1 MKILIIE
8 DEYSLADAIAEVLK
22 KENFTTNIIT
32 DGEEG
37 ENEALTN
44 VYDLILLDIMLPNKD
59 GFKILNDLR
68 KEKVDTPII
77 ILTAKSE
84 INDKLNG
91 LENGADD
98 YITKPFHIKE
108 LVARVKVVLKR
119 KVNIE
124 NTDILEYD
132 DLKLDIRTGKMS
144 ANGNEISI
152 NGKELD
158 LLETLLLNKTQ
169 IVNREILA
177 NKIITGSKVIENLVV
192 DDSTL
197 VTTITP
203 TFILKD
209 KDSVEKFT
217 TEIKEK
223 GLSEYYTLNT
233 NVEELESATKSIENV
248 KTFATTFL
256 LIMLAISAVVLF
268 VINMINIRERKYE
281 IGVFRTIGV
290 SKFKLTLQFALE
302 ILIVSVVM
310 LGIGAVCG
318 SFLAKPVGNML
329 LENEIQSVQEE
340 TEQISN
346 NFGKGGPMDMNFGGT
361 VNVQTIDT
369 INAVVDITVV
379 AQLLGI
385 GLALMLASSLAS
397 MISIQRFSPL
407 TILKERS

>member
-144 ANGNEISI
+144 ANGN
-152 NGKELD
+152 
-158 LLETLLLNKTQ
+158 
-169 IVNREILA
+169 
-177 NKIITGSKVIENLVV
+177 
-192 DDSTL
+192 
-197 VTTITP
+197 
-203 TFILKD
+203 
-209 KDSVEKFT
+209 
-217 TEIKEK
+217 
-223 GLSEYYTLNT
+223 
-233 NVEELESATKSIENV
+233 IENV
-248 KTFATTFL
+248 DNIQERKIFDVSKETEMTISMFESMAYERNVKLSSKIQENIMINGNKEDIEHILST
-256 LIMLAISAVVLF
+256 LIDNAIKHTESGNDVIVELSKEKNELIIQVKNEGKEIPEKERKKIFERFYRIDKSRNRNEKRYGLGLAIAKSTVKKYNGNIKVLYKDGF
-268 VINMINIRERKYE
+268 
-281 IGVFRTIGV
+281 TI
-290 SKFKLTLQFALE
+290 FKVNLQ
-302 ILIVSVVM
+302 I
-310 LGIGAVCG
+310 
-318 SFLAKPVGNML
+318 
-329 LENEIQSVQEE
+329 
-340 TEQISN
+340 
-346 NFGKGGPMDMNFGGT
+346 
-361 VNVQTIDT
+361 
-369 INAVVDITVV
+369 
-379 AQLLGI
+379 
-385 GLALMLASSLAS
+385 
-397 MISIQRFSPL
+397 
-407 TILKERS
+407 

>member
-44 VYDLILLDIMLPNKD
+44 LYDLILLDIMLPNKD

-144 ANGNEISI
+144 ANGN
-152 NGKELD
+152 
-158 LLETLLLNKTQ
+158 
-169 IVNREILA
+169 
-177 NKIITGSKVIENLVV
+177 
-192 DDSTL
+192 
-197 VTTITP
+197 
-203 TFILKD
+203 
-209 KDSVEKFT
+209 
-217 TEIKEK
+217 
-223 GLSEYYTLNT
+223 
-233 NVEELESATKSIENV
+233 IENV
-248 KTFATTFL
+248 DNIQERKIFDVSKETEMTISMFESMAYERNVKLSSKIQENIMINGNKEDIEHILST
-256 LIMLAISAVVLF
+256 LIDNAIKHTESGNEVIVELSKEKNELIIQVKNEGKEIPEEEREKIFERFYRIDKSRNRNEKRYGLGLAIAKSTVKKYNGNIKVL
-268 VINMINIRERKYE
+268 Y
-281 IGVFRTIGV
+281 
-290 SKFKLTLQFALE
+290 
-302 ILIVSVVM
+302 
-310 LGIGAVCG
+310 
-318 SFLAKPVGNML
+318 
-329 LENEIQSVQEE
+329 
-340 TEQISN
+340 
-346 NFGKGGPMDMNFGGT
+346 KGGFT
-361 VNVQTIDT
+361 IFKVNLQI
-369 INAVVDITVV
+369 
-379 AQLLGI
+379 
-385 GLALMLASSLAS
+385 
-397 MISIQRFSPL
+397 
-407 TILKERS
+407 